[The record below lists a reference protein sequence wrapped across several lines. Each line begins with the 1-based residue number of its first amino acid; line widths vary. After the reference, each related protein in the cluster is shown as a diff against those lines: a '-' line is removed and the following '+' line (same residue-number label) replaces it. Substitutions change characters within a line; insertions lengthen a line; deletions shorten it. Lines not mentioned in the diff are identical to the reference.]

1 MHLRALLLA
10 VFAITGISAADGS
23 PDESEFDKRLI
34 SPPGCYCC
42 TGYVVRNIAG
52 TRCGYG
58 EQGHNCSI
66 PSQLIHK
73 H

>member
-1 MHLRALLLA
+1 MYFRALLLA
-10 VFAITGISAADGS
+10 VLAITGISADDGS
-23 PDESEFDKRLI
+23 LDENEFDKRLI

-42 TGYVVRNIAG
+42 TGYAVKNIAG

-58 EQGHNCSI
+58 EQGHNWSI
-66 PSQLIHK
+66 PIQLTHK